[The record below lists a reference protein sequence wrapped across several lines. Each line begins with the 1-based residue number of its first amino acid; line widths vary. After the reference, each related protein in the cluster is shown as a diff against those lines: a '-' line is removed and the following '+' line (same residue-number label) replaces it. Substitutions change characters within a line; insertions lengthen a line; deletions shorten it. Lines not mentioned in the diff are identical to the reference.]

1 MMKAL
6 LARLR
11 SGDRGVTLIEM
22 MVVVGIFGTVMAIV
36 AQGLML
42 AQSTLNEN
50 STRLD
55 GLSQTNLT
63 MEAMTRVLRTAILP
77 SQVQATCTGC
87 DTAAFI
93 AGDDNKVVFYA
104 NVDNDGILPATG
116 TTDYG
121 PRKVTY
127 ELKDGELQEMIQ
139 KPNVHA
145 VTDFNYQYCANP
157 GTSGCPATK
166 RVLARD
172 VTTTDSATGLDD
184 PVFTYYDRD
193 GGVLATPLQ
202 AGSLRAVDSIDV
214 VLRVQPSDRTKPVTV
229 VARVT
234 LPNADSL
241 IQPTPTP

>member
-1 MMKAL
+1 MKAFL
-6 LARLR
+6 KHCR
-11 SGDRGVTLIEM
+11 SEDRGVTLVEM
-22 MVVVGIFGTVMAIV
+22 IVVVGILGTVMAIV
-36 AQGLML
+36 TQGLML

-50 STRLD
+50 SSRLD
-55 GLSQTNLT
+55 GLSQTNLA

-104 NVDNDGILPATG
+104 NVDNDGILPASG
-116 TTDYG
+116 TTNYG

-127 ELKDGELQEMIQ
+127 ELKNGELEEMIQ
-139 KPNVHA
+139 KPNVHS

-172 VTTTDSATGLDD
+172 ITTTDSSTGLTD
-184 PVFTYYDRD
+184 PLFAYYDRD
-193 GGVLATPLQ
+193 GGLLDTPL
-202 AGSLRAVDSIDV
+202 AANSLRAVDSIDV
-214 VLRVQPSDRTKPVTV
+214 LLRVKPSDRTKPVTV